1 MAQETQREHWDQQA
15 PIYASDQGHRRFG
28 GICPLFD
35 FLPTQAHVSILDDAH
50 VFETMLEL
58 SKRYAEHPPMV
69 ALSGRLL
76 IVAQKQ

>member
-1 MAQETQREHWDQQA
+1 
-15 PIYASDQGHRRFG
+15 
-28 GICPLFD
+28 LFD